1 MTTPIILTTGRTVPA
16 PTRMNAGGGR
26 IIVLH
31 RRSMWMPPV
40 DGPQMLIDAHG
51 HPEIALLVDRI
62 FDLDH
67 SGFLSEAE
75 AKTLT
80 EIGMQIERGVLAHK
94 RRIREFHD
102 PAMLLHQSG
111 SRVQWAEIEAQIKLD
126 ARNGRYETWRAL
138 EYFHRCRE
146 YVERL
151 EAKYGLFGHDAG
163 GR

>member
-16 PTRMNAGGGR
+16 PTRMNSVGGR
-26 IIVLH
+26 IILLH

-40 DGPQMLIDAHG
+40 DGPQVLIDAHG
-51 HPEIALLVDRI
+51 HPEIALLIDRI
-62 FDLDH
+62 LDLDH

-75 AKTLT
+75 AKTIT

-94 RRIREFHD
+94 RRIRDYHD
-102 PAMLLHQSG
+102 PSMLLHQSG
-111 SRVQWAEIEAQIKLD
+111 AMVEWTEIEAQIELD
-126 ARNGRYETWRAL
+126 ARNGCYETWRAL

-163 GR
+163 KR